1 MSLQA
6 RLLVNLILIINMS
19 TAFTIPLSMGIQS
32 VLNMLSI
39 LTAMKNK
46 FCKFFFDLV
55 TADEN

>member
-6 RLLVNLILIINMS
+6 RLLVNLNLIINMN
-19 TAFTIPLSMGIQS
+19 TGFTIPFSMGIQS
-32 VLNMLSI
+32 VLNMSSI

-46 FCKFFFDLV
+46 FGKFFFNLI